1 MRLRFASLNVW
12 ALPYG
17 MAPDTSDRLR
27 RIGEGFA
34 EDPADVWAL
43 QEVWTEEAQRD
54 LAAAAREAG
63 YAHVWHPDQGRGGS
77 GLFLASRLPL
87 ADVRLETYRTAGI
100 ATHIHRGDYAGGK
113 GFATARLETDAGP
126 LVLVNTHL
134 HAQYAPPRSD
144 LYHAHRVGQVVQ
156 LAYALRAVREP
167 IVALGDFNLREAR
180 PEYEILQG
188 LTGFVDAAAAL
199 DAREPTS
206 SDGDRIDYVFSRG
219 PIPRSFASFDAASDH
234 RGVRAE
240 LEIVAAPEVQP
251 DPIALRRAAVTLE
264 RGRYQARGR
273 RGRERLAAGAL
284 TLGALAAIL
293 GARASRRRF
302 LRLGLGLGAA
312 LALPAAGLAALSSER
327 WVPAERQALAEV
339 ASLLDAWH

>member
-1 MRLRFASLNVW
+1 VRLRVASLNVW
-12 ALPYG
+12 ALPFG
-17 MAPDTSDRLR
+17 LAPDTPERMR
-27 RIGEGFA
+27 RIGDGFA
-34 EDPADVWAL
+34 GDPADVWAL
-43 QEVWTEEAQRD
+43 QEVWTEDAQHE
-54 LAAAAREAG
+54 LSEAARRAG
-63 YAHVWHPDQGRGGS
+63 YAHVWHPDEGRGGS

-87 ADVRLETYRTAGI
+87 GDVQLEPYRTAGI
-100 ATHIHRGDYAGGK
+100 ATHVHRGDYAGGK
-113 GFATARLETDAGP
+113 GFALARLETGAGP

-134 HAQYAPPRSD
+134 HAQYTSNRSD

-156 LAYALRAVREP
+156 LAYALRGVREP
-167 IVALGDFNLREAR
+167 VIALGDFNLRERR

-199 DAREPTS
+199 DAREPTA

-219 PIPRSFASFDAASDH
+219 PIPRSFTSFDAPSDH

-240 LEIVAAPEVQP
+240 LEIAAAPEVQA
-251 DPIALRRAAVTLE
+251 DAIALRRAAVTLE

-273 RGRERLAAGAL
+273 RGRERLAAGVL
-284 TLGALAAIL
+284 TAGAVAAVL
-293 GARASRRRF
+293 GARASRRKV
-302 LRLGLGLGAA
+302 LRVGLRVGAA
-312 LALPAAGLAALSSER
+312 LALPAAGLAAFSSER